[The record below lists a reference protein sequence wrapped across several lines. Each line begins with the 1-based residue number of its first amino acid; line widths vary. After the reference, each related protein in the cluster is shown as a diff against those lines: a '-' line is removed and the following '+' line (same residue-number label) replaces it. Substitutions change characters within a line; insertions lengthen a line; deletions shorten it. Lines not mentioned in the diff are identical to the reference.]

1 MLKKRKFEESPSGK
15 KQDGANEKKRR
26 LITAVYAIFFGT
38 LSGVIVT
45 FALSVFIPQF
55 FTEWAG
61 SLVCPGKIEFVRLK
75 QTYVCYTAPNDYF
88 ELGDALFWAIFKRLI
103 IPAIAAGFLLALGF
117 VKLGEY
123 LWQRRDAAG
132 FN

>member
-1 MLKKRKFEESPSGK
+1 MLKKRKIEESPSGK
-15 KQDGANEKKRR
+15 KQARANEKKRL
-26 LITAVYAIFFGT
+26 LITVVYAIFFGT
-38 LSGVIVT
+38 LSAVIVT

-61 SLVCPGKIEFVRLK
+61 GLVCPGRIEFVRLK
-75 QTYVCYTAPNDYF
+75 QMYVCYTSPNDYF
-88 ELGDALFWAIFKRLI
+88 ELGDAMFWALFKRLI
-103 IPAIAAGFLLALGF
+103 IPAVITGFLLAFGF